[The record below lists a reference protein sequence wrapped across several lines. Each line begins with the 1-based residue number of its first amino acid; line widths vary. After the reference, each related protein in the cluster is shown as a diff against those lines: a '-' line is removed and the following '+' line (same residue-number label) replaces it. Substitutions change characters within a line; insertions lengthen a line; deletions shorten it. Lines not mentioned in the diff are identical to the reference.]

1 MAKATKTTKVVRSS
15 ERPSLP
21 APINKGRNLTLR
33 LLPGQTHDQGIAAA
47 ALSPAMANASTAVDF
62 TKAIFP
68 DISLQE
74 CIEVLEADIKAVN
87 GGDLDKLEGLLTA
100 QAEALNAM
108 FNNFAKKAAHAELL
122 PHLEGYCRLA
132 LKAQSQC
139 RTTVEAI
146 AEIKFPRSATFIKQA
161 NIAGQQQVNNGQAD
175 NGTSTR
181 TCAGAPEKTINP
193 TNELISEQANAT
205 LDTAGAG
212 AASRFNSGVEA
223 VGAVNRA
230 KDRSRQARRSQ

>member
-1 MAKATKTTKVVRSS
+1 MAKATKTTKVVKSS
-15 ERPSLP
+15 VQPAPP
-21 APINKGRNLTLR
+21 APINKARNMTLR
-33 LLPGQTHDQGIAAA
+33 MHPGQTEDQAIASA
-47 ALSPAMANASTAVDF
+47 ALSPAMANASTAADF

-68 DISLQE
+68 GISLQE

-161 NIAGQQQVNNGQAD
+161 NIAGQQQVNNGQA
-175 NGTSTR
+175 GIESSTH
-181 TCAGAPEKTINP
+181 AGAPEKTINP
-193 TNELISEQANAT
+193 TNELISEQASAT

-212 AASRFNSGVEA
+212 AASRLDSGLEA
-223 VGAVNRA
+223 VGAVNRT
-230 KDRSRQARRSQ
+230 KDRGRQARRID

>member
-1 MAKATKTTKVVRSS
+1 MAKATKTTKVVKSS
-15 ERPSLP
+15 VQPAPP
-21 APINKGRNLTLR
+21 APINKARNMTLR
-33 LLPGQTHDQGIAAA
+33 MRPGQTEDQAIASA

-68 DISLQE
+68 GISLQE

-139 RTTVEAI
+139 RTTVETI

-161 NIAGQQQVNNGQAD
+161 NIAGQQQVNNGQA
-175 NGTSTR
+175 GIESSTR
-181 TCAGAPEKTINP
+181 TGAPEKTINP
-193 TNELISEQANAT
+193 TNELISEQASAT

-212 AASRFNSGVEA
+212 AASLLDSGLEA
-223 VGAVNRA
+223 VGAVNRT
-230 KDRSRQARRSQ
+230 KERTRQARRIQ